1 MTEVIRAIRQEM
13 LAERVMIRR
22 KRTEPAS
29 ELTLTSRENSEVLVN
44 SYRWA
49 TQTNRS
55 RGRWTIGAETAK
67 SHVRNIIAKLGARDR
82 THAVTLGLHR
92 GMIQFC

>member
-1 MTEVIRAIRQEM
+1 MAEVIRATQQEIP
-13 LAERVMIRR
+13 ATRVMIRR
-22 KRTEPAS
+22 RRIEPAI
-29 ELTLTSRENSEVLVN
+29 ELTLTSRETEVLQLISVGHSN
-44 SYRWA
+44 KQIAR
-49 TQTNRS
+49 TL
-55 RGRWTIGAETAK
+55 TIGAETAK

>member
-1 MTEVIRAIRQEM
+1 MAEVIRAIQQEIP
-13 LAERVMIRR
+13 AARVMIRR
-22 KRTEPAS
+22 KPIEPAS
-29 ELTLTSRENSEVLVN
+29 ELTLTSRETEVLQLISVGHSN
-44 SYRWA
+44 IQIAR
-49 TQTNRS
+49 TL
-55 RGRWTIGAETAK
+55 TIGAETAK

>member
-1 MTEVIRAIRQEM
+1 MAEEIRAMQQEIP
-13 LAERVMIRR
+13 AVRVMIRR
-22 KRTEPAS
+22 KRIEPAS
-29 ELTLTSRENSEVLVN
+29 ELTLTSRETEVLQLISVGHSN
-44 SYRWA
+44 KQIAR
-49 TQTNRS
+49 TL
-55 RGRWTIGAETAK
+55 TIGAETAK